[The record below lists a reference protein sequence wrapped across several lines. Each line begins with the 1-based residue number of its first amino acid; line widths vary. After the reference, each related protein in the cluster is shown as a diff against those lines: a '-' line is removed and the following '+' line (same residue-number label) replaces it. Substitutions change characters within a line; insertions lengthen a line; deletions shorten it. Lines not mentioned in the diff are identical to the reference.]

1 MPASHPEHAHLR
13 RGTFFLSL
21 CCIFI
26 ISLVTLSLSIFW
38 HHFFY
43 LLGIVFVSVQCYF
56 KFLCYYFLSF
66 AYALSLSG
74 IVLHFLGIFF
84 LSLWRYRFDSLV
96 YFVSPWHRF
105 VSLCLHFASSFDSF
119 CVSLVQFCAS

>member
-1 MPASHPEHAHLR
+1 MPASHPHLR

-74 IVLHFLGIFF
+74 IVLRFLGIFF

-105 VSLCLHFASSFDSF
+105 VSLCLHFVSSFDSF